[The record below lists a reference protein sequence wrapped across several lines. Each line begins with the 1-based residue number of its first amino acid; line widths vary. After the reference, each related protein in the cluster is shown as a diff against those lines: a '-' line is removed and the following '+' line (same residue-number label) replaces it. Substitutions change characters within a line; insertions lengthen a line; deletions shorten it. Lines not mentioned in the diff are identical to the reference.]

1 MSKKKLDLELE
12 VEASVIGIVTSLK
25 EYKLAWKINQV
36 FKIELVLDEDLV
48 INLARGNT
56 LTLSNYCYQTDFV
69 KINLVKNKG
78 IDKEKVVYLAKELP
92 QIDYFLLIE
101 GEDHFM
107 EMSDVIH
114 HIQLI
119 SEISFVQLIDIT
131 KLKSRDNFI
140 FY

>member
-1 MSKKKLDLELE
+1 MGKKKLDLEIE
-12 VEASVIGIVTSLK
+12 VEASVVGIVSSLK
-25 EYKLAWKINQV
+25 DYKLAWKINQV

-48 INLARGNT
+48 IDLTKGNS

-78 IDKEKVVYLAKELP
+78 INKEKAVYLAKELP

-101 GEDHFM
+101 GEDQFM
-107 EMSDVIH
+107 EMAEI
-114 HIQLI
+114 IQQLQSI
-119 SEISFVQLIDIT
+119 NEISFVQLIDMT

>member
-1 MSKKKLDLELE
+1 MGKKKLDLEIE
-12 VEASVIGIVTSLK
+12 VEAAVIGIVTSLK

-36 FKIELVLDEDLV
+36 FKIELALDEDLV
-48 INLARGNT
+48 IDLTKSNT

-101 GEDHFM
+101 GEEQFM
-107 EMSDVIH
+107 EMSEIIH
-114 HIQLI
+114 QLQLI
-119 SEISFVQLIDIT
+119 NEISFVQLIDIT

>member
-1 MSKKKLDLELE
+1 MGKKKLDLEIE

-25 EYKLAWKINQV
+25 DYKLAWKINQV

-48 INLARGNT
+48 INMAGSNT

-101 GEDHFM
+101 GEDQFM
-107 EMSDVIH
+107 EMSEIVRQL
-114 HIQLI
+114 QLI